1 MYNLI
6 KSSGL
11 LTLTVLVLFSC
22 GGEDMQEQK
31 VLRPVVYQVAGL
43 QQVTNQRTFNGTA
56 ETDKIVNLSFRN
68 SGIITQFNMNLG
80 QRVRK
85 GQLLA
90 RLDNV
95 QARLGYEQSV
105 ASLNSSES
113 QMKTAKLNYDRI
125 RSLYEKGSASLS
137 DFENAK
143 NSYQNA
149 QSSFESSKRS
159 VEIQK
164 EQINYGFIYAPEDGT
179 IASVSAEID
188 ENVSPSQVVAV
199 LNAGGDMTIR
209 LGIPESV
216 INDVRECSNV
226 SVAFPAL
233 GGVVFEGQVTEISPA
248 VDRNTATYPVKVV
261 LLAPTSEVRSGMA
274 ANVSFSF
281 SNGASNL
288 LTIPAKSVGEDSQ
301 GRFVFL
307 INEQGNN
314 VATVKKQHITIGNL
328 TSKGFEV
335 TGGLSAGQKIATA
348 GLQTLLDG
356 QQVSLQK

>member
-1 MYNLI
+1 MYSII
-6 KSSGL
+6 KSTGL
-11 LTLTVLVLFSC
+11 LTLATLILFSC
-22 GGEDMQEQK
+22 GGEEVQEKK
-31 VLRPVVYQVAGL
+31 VLRPVVFQEAGL
-43 QQVTNQRTFNGTA
+43 QEITNERTFNGTA

-68 SGIITQFNMNLG
+68 NGIITQFNMNLG
-80 QRVRK
+80 KRVRK

-113 QMKTAKLNYDRI
+113 QMKTTKLNYDRI
-125 RSLYEKGSASLS
+125 RSLYEKGGASLS

-149 QSSFESSKRS
+149 QSGFESSKRS

-164 EQINYGFIYAPEDGT
+164 EQINYGFIYASENGI
-179 IASVSAEID
+179 IASVAAEID
-188 ENVSPSQVVAV
+188 ENVSPGQVVAV
-199 LNAGGDMTIR
+199 LNAGGDMIIR

-216 INDVRECSNV
+216 INSVKACSNV
-226 SVAFPAL
+226 SVRFPAL
-233 GGVVFEGQVTEISPA
+233 TGQVFEAQVTEISPA
-248 VDRNTATYPVKVV
+248 VDPKTSTYPVKVI
-261 LLAPTSEVRSGMA
+261 LLAPTEEVRSGMA

-281 SNGASNL
+281 SNGDSDQL
-288 LTIPAKSVGEDSQ
+288 IIPVKSVGEDSK

-307 INEQGNN
+307 VNEKGDNT
-314 VATVKKQHITIGNL
+314 ATVKKQHVTLGNL
-328 TSKGFEV
+328 TSKGFEI
-335 TGGLSAGQKIATA
+335 TAGLSVGQKIATA

-356 QQVSLQK
+356 QEVSIRK